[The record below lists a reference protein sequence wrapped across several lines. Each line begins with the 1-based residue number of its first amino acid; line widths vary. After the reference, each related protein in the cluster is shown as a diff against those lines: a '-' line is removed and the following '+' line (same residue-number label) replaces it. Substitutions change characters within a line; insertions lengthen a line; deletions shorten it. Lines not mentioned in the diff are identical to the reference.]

1 MLYKRKPRLPLE
13 VVTSPHEEID
23 EKQQTTEGA
32 AGYAPELDHHMEE
45 MMKWAESVD
54 SKAKA
59 NIEKAQKK
67 QKKEY
72 DAKHKPPTFK
82 VGDRVWVYNARKD
95 TRKGKLV
102 LG

>member
-1 MLYKRKPRLPLE
+1 ME
-13 VVTSPHEEID
+13 VATSPQDEFEEP
-23 EKQQTTEGA
+23 EQTTEGV
-32 AGYAPELDHHMEE
+32 AGYMEE
-45 MMKWAESVD
+45 MMKWAESVN
-54 SKAKA
+54 SKAKS

-102 LG
+102 FG